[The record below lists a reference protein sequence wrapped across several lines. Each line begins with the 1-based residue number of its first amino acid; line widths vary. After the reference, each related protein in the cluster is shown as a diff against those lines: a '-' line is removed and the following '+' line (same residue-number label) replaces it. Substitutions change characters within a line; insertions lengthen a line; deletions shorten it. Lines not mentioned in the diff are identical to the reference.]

1 MHPRNRL
8 FVTLGLIYGLL
19 GGLLAL
25 VGLADPAL
33 LPGDV
38 ARAHAHLMLL
48 GLVLMNLYG
57 IGLHV
62 LPRFA
67 GYALRSEHLAWAQ
80 FWLANAGLAL
90 LAPGMALGV
99 RALALAGGMLPWI
112 SLALFALRLW
122 PVLWPRPSSLRA
134 AHG

>member
-19 GGLLAL
+19 GGVLAL
-25 VGLADPAL
+25 VRLADPAL

-48 GLVLMNLYG
+48 GLVLMNIYG

-80 FWLANAGLAL
+80 FWLANAGLPLMVAGWLAL
-90 LAPGMALGV
+90 VPSLVLIGGAASAAAMLAFGVNIVFTVRLAPPGQ
-99 RALALAGGMLPWI
+99 
-112 SLALFALRLW
+112 
-122 PVLWPRPSSLRA
+122 PS
-134 AHG
+134 

>member
-25 VGLADPAL
+25 VRLADPAL

-48 GLVLMNLYG
+48 GLVLMNIYG

-80 FWLANAGLAL
+80 FWLANAGLPLMVAGWLAL
-90 LAPGMALGV
+90 VPSLVLIGGAASAAAMLAFGVNIVFTVRLAPPGA
-99 RALALAGGMLPWI
+99 
-112 SLALFALRLW
+112 
-122 PVLWPRPSSLRA
+122 PS
-134 AHG
+134 

>member
-25 VGLADPAL
+25 VRLADPAL

-48 GLVLMNLYG
+48 GLVLMNIYG

-80 FWLANAGLAL
+80 FWLANAGLPLMVAGWLAL
-90 LAPGMALGV
+90 VPSLVLIGGAASAAAMLAFGVNVVFTVRLAPPGE
-99 RALALAGGMLPWI
+99 
-112 SLALFALRLW
+112 
-122 PVLWPRPSSLRA
+122 PS
-134 AHG
+134 

>member
-25 VGLADPAL
+25 VRLTYPAL

-38 ARAHAHLMLL
+38 TRAHAHLMLL
-48 GLVLMNLYG
+48 GLVLMSIYG
-57 IGLHV
+57 VGLHV

-67 GYALRSEHLAWAQ
+67 GYALRSERLAWIQ
-80 FWLANAGLAL
+80 FWLANAGLPLMVAGWL
-90 LAPGMALGV
+90 ASLRWMVLVGGAASAAAMLAFGVNVAFTVRLAPPGV
-99 RALALAGGMLPWI
+99 
-112 SLALFALRLW
+112 
-122 PVLWPRPSSLRA
+122 PS
-134 AHG
+134 

>member
-8 FVTLGLIYGLL
+8 FITLALIYGLL

-25 VGLADPAL
+25 AWLADPAL

-48 GLVLMNLYG
+48 GLLLMSIYG

-67 GYALRSEHLAWAQ
+67 GYALRSERLAWAQ
-80 FWLANAGLAL
+80 FWLANIGLPLMVAGWLVTL
-90 LAPGMALGV
+90 PWFV
-99 RALALAGGMLPWI
+99 FAGGAASAAAML
-112 SLALFALRLW
+112 AFGVNVVFTVRLRT
-122 PVLWPRPSSLRA
+122 PGEEPS
-134 AHG
+134 

>member
-8 FVTLGLIYGLL
+8 FVTLALLYGLV

-25 VGLADPAL
+25 VRLAAPAL

-48 GLVLMNLYG
+48 GLVLMSIYG

-67 GYALRSEHLAWAQ
+67 GRALRSERLAWIQ
-80 FWLANAGLAL
+80 FWLANAGLPLMVAGWLAL
-90 LAPGMALGV
+90 RPGLV
-99 RALALAGGMLPWI
+99 LAGGAASVAAMLAFGANLVLTVR
-112 SLALFALRLW
+112 LA
-122 PVLWPRPSSLRA
+122 PPGENS
-134 AHG
+134 

>member
-25 VGLADPAL
+25 VRLADPAL

-48 GLVLMNLYG
+48 GLVLMNIYG

-80 FWLANAGLAL
+80 FWLANAGLPLMVAGWLAL
-90 LAPGMALGV
+90 VPALVLVGGAASAAAMLAFGVNIVFTVRLAPPGE
-99 RALALAGGMLPWI
+99 
-112 SLALFALRLW
+112 
-122 PVLWPRPSSLRA
+122 PS
-134 AHG
+134 

>member
-25 VGLADPAL
+25 VRLADPAL

-48 GLVLMNLYG
+48 GLVLMNIYG

-80 FWLANAGLAL
+80 FWLANAGLPLMVAGWLAL
-90 LAPGMALGV
+90 VSSLVLIGGAASAAAMLAFGVNIVFTVRLAPPGA
-99 RALALAGGMLPWI
+99 
-112 SLALFALRLW
+112 
-122 PVLWPRPSSLRA
+122 PS
-134 AHG
+134 